1 MRDWILPAMGTFL
14 FWGLYGFFPKITI
27 RYISPLSTIV
37 YEALIGI
44 PVAIVVLAVL
54 KFRPEVHP
62 TGILLASLTGLLGM
76 LGALSFL
83 FAVRRG
89 QVGLVSAFTALYPA
103 LTILLAMLFLGER
116 LELRQWFGVGL
127 AILAMLLFTG

>member
-1 MRDWILPAMGTFL
+1 MRDWILPAMSTFL

-27 RYISPLSTIV
+27 RYISPLSTIF

-54 KFRPEVHP
+54 KFRPDHHP
-62 TGILLASLTGLLGM
+62 TGILLAGLTGLLGM

-89 QVGLVSAFTALYPA
+89 QVGVVSAFTALYPA

-116 LELRQWFGVGL
+116 LELRQWLGVGL

>member
-27 RYISPLSTIV
+27 RYISPLSTIF

-54 KFRPEVHP
+54 KFRPEFHP
-62 TGILLASLTGLLGM
+62 TGVLLASLTGVLGI

-103 LTILLAMLFLGER
+103 LTILLAMLLLGER
-116 LELRQWFGVGL
+116 LEFRQWVGVGL
-127 AILAMLLFTG
+127 AILAMLLVAA

>member
-27 RYISPLSTIV
+27 RYISPLSTIF

-44 PVAIVVLAVL
+44 PVAMVVLAVL
-54 KFRPEVHP
+54 KFKPDVHP
-62 TGILLASLTGLLGM
+62 TGILLASLTGLLGN

-83 FAVRRG
+83 FAVRKG

-103 LTILLAMLFLGER
+103 LTILLAMLLLGER
-116 LELRQWFGVGL
+116 LELRQWVGVGM
-127 AILAMLLFTG
+127 AMVAMLLFAA

>member
-14 FWGLYGFFPKITI
+14 FWGLYGFFPKITL
-27 RYISPLSTIV
+27 RYISPLSTV
-37 YEALIGI
+37 FFEALIGI

-54 KFRPEVHP
+54 KFKPEVHP
-62 TGILLASLTGLLGM
+62 TGVLLAGLTGLLGM

-89 QVGLVSAFTALYPA
+89 QVSLVSAFTALYPA
-103 LTILLAMLFLGER
+103 LTILLAMLLLGER
-116 LELRQWFGVGL
+116 LELRQWLGVGL
-127 AILAMLLFTG
+127 AILAMLLVAA

>member
-14 FWGLYGFFPKITI
+14 FWGLYGFFPKITL
-27 RYISPLSTIV
+27 RYISPLSTV
-37 YEALIGI
+37 FFEALIGI

-54 KFRPEVHP
+54 KFKPEVHP
-62 TGILLASLTGLLGM
+62 TGVLLAGLTGLLGM

-103 LTILLAMLFLGER
+103 LTILLATLLLGER
-116 LELRQWFGVGL
+116 LELRQWLGVGL
-127 AILAMLLFTG
+127 AILAMLLVAA

>member
-27 RYISPLSTIV
+27 RYISPLSTIF

-44 PVAIVVLAVL
+44 PVAMVVLAVL
-54 KFRPEVHP
+54 KFKPDVHP
-62 TGILLASLTGLLGM
+62 TGILLASLTGLLGI

-83 FAVRRG
+83 FAVRKG
-89 QVGLVSAFTALYPA
+89 QVGPVSAFTALYPA
-103 LTILLAMLFLGER
+103 LTILLAMLLLGER
-116 LELRQWFGVGL
+116 LELRQWMGVGL
-127 AILAMLLFTG
+127 AILALLLFAG

>member
-14 FWGLYGFFPKITI
+14 FWGLYGFFPKITL
-27 RYISPLSTIV
+27 RYISPLSTIFF
-37 YEALIGI
+37 EALIGI
-44 PVAIVVLAVL
+44 PVAIAVL
-54 KFRPEVHP
+54 VALKFKPDVHP
-62 TGILLASLTGLLGM
+62 TGILLASLTGLLGI

-103 LTILLAMLFLGER
+103 LTILLAMLLLGER
-116 LELRQWFGVGL
+116 LELRQWVGVGL
-127 AILAMLLFTG
+127 AILAMLLVAA

>member
-1 MRDWILPAMGTFL
+1 MKDWILPAMGTFL

-27 RYISPLSTIV
+27 RYINPLSTILF
-37 YEALIGI
+37 EALIGI

-62 TGILLASLTGLLGM
+62 TGVLLASLTGLLGM

-103 LTILLAMLFLGER
+103 LTIMLAMLFLGER

-127 AILAMLLFTG
+127 AILAMLLVAA